1 MRHLTRIG
9 CEVPHRS
16 VVFGCR
22 LRASPA
28 VGEVAV
34 DELRVAAFPG
44 HLLELFRAYELLV
57 SGMACRGGCF
67 MYLGV
72 VPGVVYYRWPSSR
85 AAFGF
90 FHCRDVT
97 KSYLQFF
104 YFFFDQGGPG
114 CCPPF
119 FCLCRLTATLRLSGG
134 LVPGIQP
141 LSLGCLLPGGTISDI
156 PPSLTGF
163 TGLASSRS
171 CLRNVSVFGILLRP
185 VLPLF
190 VPGILDEYGIDL
202 LPLRR

>member
-44 HLLELFRAYELLV
+44 HLLELCRAYELLV

-104 YFFFDQGGPG
+104 YFFFDQGGG
-114 CCPPF
+114 RGAVLPF
-119 FCLCRLTATLRLSGG
+119 SASVASQRRCDF
-134 LVPGIQP
+134 LVGSYRVSSHSPWAAFFREG
-141 LSLGCLLPGGTISDI
+141 LSLIRRKACSLGT
-156 PPSLTGF
+156 
-163 TGLASSRS
+163 
-171 CLRNVSVFGILLRP
+171 
-185 VLPLF
+185 
-190 VPGILDEYGIDL
+190 
-202 LPLRR
+202 

>member
-1 MRHLTRIG
+1 MRHRTRIG

-44 HLLELFRAYELLV
+44 HLLELCRAYELLV
-57 SGMACRGGCF
+57 SGIACRGGCF
-67 MYLGV
+67 MYL
-72 VPGVVYYRWPSSR
+72 GVVYYRWPSSR

-104 YFFFDQGGPG
+104 YFSSIRGGPG
-114 CCPPF
+114 CVLPF
-119 FCLCRLTATLRLSGG
+119 SVSVASQRRCDFLVGMYRVSSHSPWAAFFREGLSLTS
-134 LVPGIQP
+134 PP
-141 LSLGCLLPGGTISDI
+141 LSQV
-156 PPSLTGF
+156 
-163 TGLASSRS
+163 SR
-171 CLRNVSVFGILLRP
+171 VW
-185 VLPLF
+185 LPLDP
-190 VPGILDEYGIDL
+190 VCGM
-202 LPLRR
+202 